1 MEDIKTHIPGL
12 FQVSLSLLLFHF
24 TVFRCMSEKRRQAG
38 KKTRER
44 EDKL

>member
-38 KKTRER
+38 RQENERER
-44 EDKL
+44 R